1 MKRKMTVLIVLLIAV
16 VTFTKAQ
23 SKKDVEDNLANCT
36 AAKDSIQNLLTGL
49 NANYD
54 SISKAMIAYD
64 TMYAVIK
71 EKVLLQDFDPAN
83 MSQIIDSLRTKQ
95 SSLFATALNDSLSG
109 LKQENTELKASL
121 LDGDD
126 DSEKVV
132 NDLKQL
138 KGLLDEGII
147 TQEEF
152 DTKKAVL
159 LEKL

>member
-1 MKRKMTVLIVLLIAV
+1 MKRKMSMLIVLLMAV
-16 VTFTKAQ
+16 VTFTQAQ
-23 SKKDVEDNLANCT
+23 SKKDIEDNLANCT
-36 AAKDSIQNLLTGL
+36 ATKDSIQNVLTGL
-49 NANYD
+49 TATYD
-54 SISKAMIAYD
+54 SISKVCIAYD

-83 MSQIIDSLRTKQ
+83 MSQIIDSLRAEQ
-95 SSLFATALNDSLSG
+95 SSVFAAALNDSLSG

-121 LDGDD
+121 VDSDD

-132 NDLKQL
+132 NELKQL